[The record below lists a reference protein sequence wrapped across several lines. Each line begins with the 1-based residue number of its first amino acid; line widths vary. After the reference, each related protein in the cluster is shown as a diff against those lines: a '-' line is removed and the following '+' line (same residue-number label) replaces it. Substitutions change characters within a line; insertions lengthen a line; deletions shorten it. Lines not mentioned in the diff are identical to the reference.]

1 MADFKWSPAWGGTH
15 SNFGVRSSECLGDA
29 NPSLFILG
37 AEYSWAP
44 VNIARPLKLPL
55 NLIVFILKPMGLI
68 SVPNLDRNGRLL
80 LQLILPRLQSF
91 PANIIQNRIPREVC
105 CCKSE

>member
-1 MADFKWSPAWGGTH
+1 MLTLAFS
-15 SNFGVRSSECLGDA
+15 
-29 NPSLFILG
+29 
-37 AEYSWAP
+37 P
-44 VNIARPLKLPL
+44 VNIARPLKLLL